1 MQVLCVAEEQDGVLA
16 SEDRTQQGKG
26 LGGTTEVG
34 GNGLALH
41 YGVGGQLKPKVREKT
56 LQSLEYTLC
65 HIYLEDHKVKR
76 YEMQEEERVMAAE
89 PDVEKK

>member
-41 YGVGGQLKPKVREKT
+41 YGVGVSTET
-56 LQSLEYTLC
+56 
-65 HIYLEDHKVKR
+65 
-76 YEMQEEERVMAAE
+76 
-89 PDVEKK
+89 

>member
-16 SEDRTQQGKG
+16 SEDRTQRGKI

-41 YGVGGQLKPKVREKT
+41 HGVGVSTET
-56 LQSLEYTLC
+56 ES
-65 HIYLEDHKVKR
+65 KR
-76 YEMQEEERVMAAE
+76 KDLAVA
-89 PDVEKK
+89 

>member
-41 YGVGGQLKPKVREKT
+41 YGVECQLKPKVREKT

>member
-41 YGVGGQLKPKVREKT
+41 YGVGVSTETESKG
-56 LQSLEYTLC
+56 
-65 HIYLEDHKVKR
+65 IYAMPHLS
-76 YEMQEEERVMAAE
+76 
-89 PDVEKK
+89 